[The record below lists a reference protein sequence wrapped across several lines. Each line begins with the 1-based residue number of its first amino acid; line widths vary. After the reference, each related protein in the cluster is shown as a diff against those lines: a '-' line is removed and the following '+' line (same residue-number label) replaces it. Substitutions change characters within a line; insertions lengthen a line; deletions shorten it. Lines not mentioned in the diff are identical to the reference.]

1 MYIKLL
7 RIYQAKVRIVDNYV
21 YMWKGIIMIKS
32 IGTHIKA
39 KDYKASRAFYEG
51 FGFPVIFEYGPDKEV
66 KEEYSGVTFAVGAA
80 KLEVADGHRA
90 VKPETFEENITSS
103 KISLMIE
110 VESLTGI
117 IERAEKMG
125 LSPTTPVRHYY
136 CGKLEVVY
144 RDPDGVI
151 VVFTQP
157 YNPVDA
163 KRLGADES
171 FGQVG
176 LLSSL

>member
-1 MYIKLL
+1 MYI
-7 RIYQAKVRIVDNYV
+7 RILHVYQSKIKIVDNYV
-21 YMWKGIIMIKS
+21 YMWKGVIMIKS

-80 KLEVADGHRA
+80 KLEIADGHRA
-90 VKPETFEENITSS
+90 VKPETFEESVTSS

-110 VESLTGI
+110 VESLAEI

-136 CGKLEVVY
+136 WGKLEVVY

-157 YNPVDA
+157 YNPEDS
-163 KRLGADES
+163 KKLGADEK
-171 FGQVG
+171 FAKT
-176 LLSSL
+176 SSS

>member
-1 MYIKLL
+1 
-7 RIYQAKVRIVDNYV
+7 
-21 YMWKGIIMIKS
+21 MWKGIFMIKS

-90 VKPETFEENITSS
+90 VKPKTFKEQINSS
-103 KISLMIE
+103 KISLMVE
-110 VESLTGI
+110 VESLGEV
-117 IERAEKMG
+117 IERGEKLG
-125 LSPTTPVRHYY
+125 LTPTTQVRHYY
-136 CGKLEVVY
+136 WGKLEVVY

-151 VVFTQP
+151 VVFTQS
-157 YNPVDA
+157 YNPEDA
-163 KRLGADES
+163 KKLRADETWGKIS
-171 FGQVG
+171 VK
-176 LLSSL
+176 